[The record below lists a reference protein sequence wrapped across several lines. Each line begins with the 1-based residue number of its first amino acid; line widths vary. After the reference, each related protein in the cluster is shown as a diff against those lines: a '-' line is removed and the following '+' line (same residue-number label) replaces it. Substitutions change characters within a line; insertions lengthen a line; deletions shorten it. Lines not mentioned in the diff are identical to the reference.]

1 MHLISHFY
9 NESYLLP
16 FWLKHHQKI
25 FNEATLLDHNSSDDS
40 VEVIKQITPQW
51 KVQSYDRKDFD
62 SEDLN
67 KLVHFHEKKVKRGY
81 KTALNTTEFLIIK
94 NPEKFNNF
102 LTGWRRNC
110 YRLASKLMIDEDLT
124 VSKIDN
130 LLEQKKFGIWNDQI
144 FEKID
149 MPNIKDE
156 AVLKFIKSTPQRFRF
171 IHNYKYG
178 KYNPGRHSTQLKFKE
193 IDRDIAYIQYYLL
206 SPFNDAFIDRKT
218 QISNKVSTEDKNLDR
233 GYQHLYNKKNLENVY
248 SQIVNNIK

>member
-67 KLVHFHEKKVKRGY
+67 KLVHFHEKKIKRGY
-81 KTALNTTEFLIIK
+81 KIALNTTEFLIIK

-130 LLEQKKFGIWNDQI
+130 LLEQKKIWNL
-144 FEKID
+144 ER
-149 MPNIKDE
+149 
-156 AVLKFIKSTPQRFRF
+156 S
-171 IHNYKYG
+171 
-178 KYNPGRHSTQLKFKE
+178 
-193 IDRDIAYIQYYLL
+193 DI
-206 SPFNDAFIDRKT
+206 
-218 QISNKVSTEDKNLDR
+218 
-233 GYQHLYNKKNLENVY
+233 
-248 SQIVNNIK
+248 